1 MDHQQTDSLRDRSD
15 PVTTNQANNWVEGRA
30 VLGYL
35 WLHDLIE
42 RATGLDLD
50 EQQVT
55 EVTRLANRKLVD
67 LFDVAEETAAA
78 NGRTFVL
85 RHDLPLTKGL
95 RRSLEDAS
103 QFANGIDAEAILT
116 FLASSGVR
124 ARVDEGVQSDVPRLT
139 AALLILSSRIIA
151 LLEPGSLSPLERLK
165 LLDRTRDGRPTTWEI
180 DRANRVIDL
189 TL

>member
-1 MDHQQTDSLRDRSD
+1 MDHFQTDSVRDWSD
-15 PVTTNQANNWVEGRA
+15 PIGMSRTNNRIEGSA
-30 VLGYL
+30 VLGFI

-50 EQQVT
+50 EQQVI

-67 LFDVAEETAAA
+67 LFDIAEETAAA
-78 NGRTFVL
+78 NGRTLVL

-95 RRSLEDAS
+95 RRSIEDA
-103 QFANGIDAEAILT
+103 ALLTNGIDAEAILT
-116 FLASSGVR
+116 FLASSGMR
-124 ARVDEGVQSDVPRLT
+124 AHVDEGVQADIPRLT
-139 AALLILSSRIIA
+139 AALLILSSRVIT

-165 LLDRTRDGRPTTWEI
+165 LLDRTSDGRPTTWEI
-180 DRANRVIDL
+180 DRAKRVIDL

>member
-1 MDHQQTDSLRDRSD
+1 MDHDQSDSPPTFAGSAALSGSRDRI
-15 PVTTNQANNWVEGRA
+15 EGNSL
-30 VLGYL
+30 LGYL

-50 EQQVT
+50 EKQVT
-55 EVTRLANRKLVD
+55 EVTRLADRKIYD
-67 LFDVAEETAAA
+67 LFDVAEENAAA
-78 NGRTFVL
+78 NGRTRIL

-95 RRSLEDAS
+95 RHSLEDAS
-103 QFANGIDAEAILT
+103 QLASGIDAEAILT

-124 ARVDEGVQSDVPRLT
+124 ARVDEGVQSDVPRLM
-139 AALLILSSRIIA
+139 AALLVLSSRIIA
-151 LLEPGSLSPLERLK
+151 LLEPASLSPIERLK
-165 LLDRTRDGRPTTWEI
+165 LLNRSNGGRPTAWEI

>member
-1 MDHQQTDSLRDRSD
+1 MDHNQMDSVQSWSD
-15 PVTTNQANNWVEGRA
+15 PVAFGGSNSRIEGSA
-30 VLGYL
+30 VLGYV
-35 WLHDLIE
+35 WLQGLIE

-55 EVTRLANRKLVD
+55 EVTRLADRKLFD
-67 LFDVAEETAAA
+67 LFDVAAENAAA
-78 NGRTFVL
+78 NGRTRVL

-95 RRSLEDAS
+95 RRSLDDAS
-103 QFANGIDAEAILT
+103 QFASGIDAEAILT

-124 ARVDEGVQSDVPRLT
+124 ARVDEGVQSDVPRLV

-165 LLDRTRDGRPTTWEI
+165 LLDRSRDGRPTTWEI

>member
-1 MDHQQTDSLRDRSD
+1 MDHNQMDSVQSWSD
-15 PVTTNQANNWVEGRA
+15 PVAFSGTNSRIEGSA
-30 VLGYL
+30 VLGYV
-35 WLHDLIE
+35 WLQGLIE

-55 EVTRLANRKLVD
+55 EVTRLADRKLFD
-67 LFDVAEETAAA
+67 LFDVAAENAAA
-78 NGRTFVL
+78 NGRTRVL

-95 RRSLEDAS
+95 RRSLDDAS
-103 QFANGIDAEAILT
+103 QFASGIDAEAILT

-124 ARVDEGVQSDVPRLT
+124 ARVDEGVQSDVPRLV

-165 LLDRTRDGRPTTWEI
+165 LLDRSRDGRPTTWEI

>member
-1 MDHQQTDSLRDRSD
+1 MDHNELDSPPTLSDSDALSGARDRIQGS
-15 PVTTNQANNWVEGRA
+15 A
-30 VLGYL
+30 VLGFI

-50 EQQVT
+50 EKQVT
-55 EVTRLANRKLVD
+55 EVTRLADRKIYD
-67 LFDVAEETAAA
+67 LFDVAEENAAA
-78 NGRTFVL
+78 NGRTRIL

-95 RRSLEDAS
+95 RRSIEDATR
-103 QFANGIDAEAILT
+103 FAGGIDAEAILT

-124 ARVDEGVQSDVPRLT
+124 ARVDEGIQSDVPRLM

-151 LLEPGSLSPLERLK
+151 LLEPKSLSPLERLE
-165 LLDRTRDGRPTTWEI
+165 LLSRSHDPHPTVWEI